1 MYITEWVRK
10 NEMIKTT
17 KGIMTA
23 KQWVFSECERI
34 KNRTNRTPK
43 VVKMRNEGG
52 YVSYR
57 VKDDSVKMAR
67 IEGVW
72 AVVPATYIIPPRN
85 MLWTTKELNMLKNLK
100 LSNMSVAGI
109 GRKLGR
115 SYQSC
120 YYQLKIMDDND
131 TRNN

>member
-10 NEMIKTT
+10 NEMINTT

-57 VKDDSVKMAR
+57 VKDDSIKMAR

-72 AVVPATYIIPPRN
+72 AIVPDTYIIPPRN
-85 MLWTTKELNMLKNLK
+85 TSWTDKERDTLRRLRM
-100 LSNMSVAGI
+100 SNMSVAGI

-120 YYQLKIMDDND
+120 YYQLKTMDDND